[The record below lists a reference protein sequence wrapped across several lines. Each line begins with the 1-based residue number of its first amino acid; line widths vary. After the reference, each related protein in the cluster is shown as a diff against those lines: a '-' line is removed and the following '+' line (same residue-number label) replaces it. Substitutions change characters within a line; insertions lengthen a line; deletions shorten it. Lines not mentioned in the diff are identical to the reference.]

1 MNAHKEFVIIMRDNL
16 AIDSV
21 HTDDSGINVLAWF
34 HKNTNQSMDWE
45 LANNG
50 YAIVTLDNQV
60 NGWLS
65 YLTMSTRRGYG
76 VDGSIARM
84 AVEIDRLV
92 SSFEKDNDKA
102 YGQWRDYVAE
112 PAIVSMLS
120 GFVALLQHTGPGAFR
135 NVRGALSGW
144 AIATAARIGYAGEL

>member
-1 MNAHKEFVIIMRDNL
+1 MTTHKEFVIIMRDNL

-21 HTDDSGINVLAWF
+21 HADNNGSNVLAWF
-34 HKNTNQSMDWE
+34 HKNTPTSMDWA
-45 LANNG
+45 LTNSG
-50 YAIVTLDNQV
+50 YAIVTLDSQV
-60 NGWLS
+60 DGWLS
-65 YLTMSTRRGYG
+65 FLTMSTRRGYG

-92 SSFEKDNDKA
+92 ASFEKDNDKA

-135 NVRGALSGW
+135 NIQGALSDW

>member
-21 HTDDSGINVLAWF
+21 HADDSGINVLAWF

-60 NGWLS
+60 NGWMS
-65 YLTMSTRRGYG
+65 FLTMSTRRGYG

-92 SSFEKDNDKA
+92 SSFEKDNDKT

-120 GFVALLQHTGPGAFR
+120 GFVDLLQYTGPGVLQ
-135 NVRGALSGW
+135 NVRGALSDW
-144 AIATAARIGYAGEL
+144 AIATAARIGYVGEL

>member
-1 MNAHKEFVIIMRDNL
+1 MNAHKEFVIIMHDNL

-21 HTDDSGINVLAWF
+21 HSDANGSNVLAWF

-50 YAIVTLDNQV
+50 YAIVTLDSQV
-60 NGWLS
+60 DGWLS
-65 YLTMSTRRGYG
+65 FLTMSTRRGYG

-112 PAIVSMLS
+112 PAIVAMLS

-135 NVRGALSGW
+135 NIQGSLSDW